1 MNKLL
6 NTLTSTKSL
15 HLLAFLAIFVSVS
28 TAAGENL
35 REQFSSDNIKKAEQL
50 STFRSFGSIKMGETV
65 GSFEIMFSKPGKSRS
80 TLILNNFQ
88 ITQVYDGRQGWMKD
102 QNGQVSELTGPD
114 KRQLVNTGWLLGKS
128 YLLEN
133 RMPGETKL
141 LKDTIINSNS
151 YGIYS
156 AIPEGGD
163 SIKMYFNPATSR
175 IEIIEEYLD
184 GAEVLTYLSDFREVD
199 GFEMAF
205 VMESKSDIP
214 ELNSKIE
221 IYEFEVNQQLDDTL
235 FAFSITPADDYFF
248 PEFADSIIVPMV
260 YQRGHIFLKAAV
272 DGNQAVYFILD
283 SGAGI
288 NFLNRS
294 YADSLRL
301 DLSGGV
307 PAKGIS
313 GYEQTT
319 ITYLDSLKIGDLKLF
334 KQNVAIVDLTNVGLD
349 APDGVLGGLLGF
361 DFLSRFPVRID
372 YVKQTLIVYNPLV
385 YHSPSK
391 DYAVNLEYNMKIP
404 IVDAEICGISGRFLI
419 DLGNALG
426 LILHKPFVDNNNL
439 NAEFTD
445 INKIGRDIA
454 GVGGKSESY
463 SAVAEYF
470 TVGPAQLKEL
480 RILVAEG
487 EQGILKS
494 TDIDGNIGNGLLQN
508 FSIIFDYPG
517 QRIYIMPLENIKN
530 E

>member
-1 MNKLL
+1 MNELL
-6 NTLTSTKSL
+6 KRINSTKSL
-15 HLLAFLAIFVSVS
+15 FIIAFLAAFVFVSA
-28 TAAGENL
+28 AAGENL
-35 REQFSSDNIKKAEQL
+35 NERFSADYIKKAEKL

-65 GSFEIMFSKPGKSRS
+65 GSFEIMFSEPGKSRS

-88 ITQVYDGRQGWMKD
+88 ITQVFDGRQGWMKD

-114 KRQLVNTGWLLGKS
+114 KRQLINTGWLLGKS
-128 YLLEN
+128 YLLDN
-133 RMPGETKL
+133 RMPGESKF
-141 LKDTIINSNS
+141 LKDTILNSKS
-151 YGIYS
+151 YNIFS
-156 AIPEGGD
+156 ALPEGGD
-163 SIKMYFNPATSR
+163 SIKMYFNPAASR
-175 IEIIEEYLD
+175 VEIIVEYLD
-184 GAEVLTYLSDFREVD
+184 GAEILTYLSDFREVD

-214 ELNSKIE
+214 ELNTKIE
-221 IYEFEVNQQLDDTL
+221 IYEFEVNQKLDDTL
-235 FAFSITPADDYFF
+235 FAFSITPANDYFF

-272 DGNQAVYFILD
+272 DGNRAVYFILD

-294 YADSLRL
+294 YADSLKL

-313 GYEQTT
+313 GYEKTT
-319 ITYLDSLKIGDLKLF
+319 ITNLDSLRIGDLKLF
-334 KQNVAIVDLTNVGLD
+334 QQNVAIVDLTNVGLR
-349 APDGVLGGLLGF
+349 APDGVLGGLLGY

-372 YVKQTLIVYNPLV
+372 YVKQTLIVYNPTT
-385 YHSPSK
+385 YHSPSI
-391 DYAVNLEYNMKIP
+391 DYAVNLEYSMKVP

-419 DLGNALG
+419 DLGNALA
-426 LILHKPFVDNNNL
+426 LILHKPFVDNSNL
-439 NAEFTD
+439 IAKFTD

-463 SAVAEYF
+463 SAVADYF

-480 RILVAEG
+480 RILVAKG

-494 TDIDGNIGNGLLQN
+494 TDVDGNIGNGLLQN
-508 FSIIFDYPG
+508 FSIILDYPG
-517 QRIYIMPLENIKN
+517 QKIYIMPLE

>member
-1 MNKLL
+1 MVKLL
-6 NTLTSTKSL
+6 NAFSSTKSRSIFACL
-15 HLLAFLAIFVSVS
+15 VIFVLAS
-28 TAAGENL
+28 TSAGESL
-35 REQFSSDNIKKAEQL
+35 RDRFSSDKIKKAEQL
-50 STFRSFGSIKMGETV
+50 STFRSFGSIKMGETI
-65 GSFEIMFSKPGKSRS
+65 GSFEIMFSEPGKSRS

-88 ITQVYDGRQGWMKD
+88 ITQVFNGQQGWVKD
-102 QNGQVSELTGPD
+102 QNGQVSELTGAD
-114 KRQLVNTGWLLGKS
+114 KRQLINTGWLLGKS

-133 RMPGETKL
+133 RMSGGTIF

-151 YGIYS
+151 YDIFS
-156 AIPEGGD
+156 AFPEGGD
-163 SIKMYFNPATSR
+163 SLKIYFNPDAGR
-175 IEIIEEYLD
+175 VEIIGEYLD
-184 GAEVLTYLSDFREVD
+184 GTEILTYLSDFREVD

-205 VMESKSDIP
+205 VMESESEIP

-235 FAFSITPADDYFF
+235 FTFFITPADDYFF
-248 PEFADSIIVPMV
+248 PEFTDSIIVPIV

-372 YVKQTLIVYNPLV
+372 YVKQTLIVHNPPV
-385 YHSPSK
+385 YHSPSI
-391 DYAVNLEYNMKIP
+391 DYAVNIEYNMKIP
-404 IVDAEICGISGRFLI
+404 IVDAEICGVSGRFLV

-439 NAEFTD
+439 NAAFTD

-480 RILVAEG
+480 RVLVAEG

-494 TDIDGNIGNGLLQN
+494 TDVDGNIGNGLLQN
-508 FSIIFDYPG
+508 FSIILDYPG
-517 QRIYIMPLENIKN
+517 QKIYIMPLENLKN

>member
-1 MNKLL
+1 VNKSFK
-6 NTLTSTKSL
+6 TLTSIKSL
-15 HLLAFLAIFVSVS
+15 YTFVFLTTFVFISSVV
-28 TAAGENL
+28 GENL
-35 REQFSSDNIKKAEQL
+35 KERFTADYIKNAEQL
-50 STFRSFGSIKMGETV
+50 STFRSFGTIKMGETI
-65 GSFEIMFSKPGKSRS
+65 GSFEIMFSEPGKSRS
-80 TLILNNFQ
+80 TLVLNNFQ
-88 ITQVYDGRQGWMKD
+88 ITQVFDGRNGWMKD
-102 QNGQVSELTGPD
+102 QNGQVSELSGAD
-114 KRQLVNTGWLLGKS
+114 KRQLINTGWLLGKS
-128 YLLEN
+128 YFLDN
-133 RMPGETKL
+133 RMSGETKF

-151 YGIYS
+151 YDIFS
-156 AIPEGGD
+156 AFPEGGD
-163 SIKMYFNPATSR
+163 SLKMYFNPATSR
-175 IEIIEEYLD
+175 VEIIGEYLD
-184 GAEVLTYLSDFREVD
+184 GAEILTYLSDFREVD

-205 VMESKSDIP
+205 VTEAKSDIP

-248 PEFADSIIVPMV
+248 PEFADSIIIPMV

-294 YADSLRL
+294 YADSLKL

-313 GYEQTT
+313 GYEKTT
-319 ITYLDSLKIGDLKLF
+319 ITNLDSLKIGDLKLF
-334 KQNVAIVDLTNVGLD
+334 QQNVAIVDLTNVGLD

-361 DFLSRFPVRID
+361 DFLSRFPVGID

-385 YHSPSK
+385 YQSPSL
-391 DYAVNLEYNMKIP
+391 DYAINIKYNMKIP
-404 IVDAEICGISGRFLI
+404 IVDAEICGVSGRFLI

-439 NAEFTD
+439 SAAFTD

-470 TVGPAQLKEL
+470 TVGPAQLNEL
-480 RILVAEG
+480 RVLVAEG

-494 TDIDGNIGNGLLQN
+494 TDVDGNIGNGLLQN
-508 FSIIFDYPG
+508 FSIILDYPG
-517 QRIYIMPLENIKN
+517 QKIYIMPLEN
-530 E
+530 